1 MTSENKKTLLVLC
14 SIIEKLEEKRDNET
28 ITFEEAVT
36 LNRLIQQ
43 ADYILSL

>member
-28 ITFEEAVT
+28 ITFEEAAT
-36 LNRLIQQ
+36 LNRLIEQ
-43 ADYILSL
+43 ADYILSI